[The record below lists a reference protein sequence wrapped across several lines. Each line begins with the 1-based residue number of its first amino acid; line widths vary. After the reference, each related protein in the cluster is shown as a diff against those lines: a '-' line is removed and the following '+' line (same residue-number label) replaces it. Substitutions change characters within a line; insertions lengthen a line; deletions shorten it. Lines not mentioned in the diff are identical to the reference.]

1 MSNIFTDPIFP
12 AIKNSKARWATY
24 KSTCDRQLDGPCWG
38 TPEYH
43 KWHNEESRVGREWEI
58 AFQDM
63 LVTQPTTREGALGP
77 VRGLVARNRHGFSR
91 LCRPSRN

>member
-24 KSTCDRQLDGPCWG
+24 KSTCDRQPDGPCRG

-43 KWHNEESRVGREWEI
+43 TWHSEESRVGGEWEV
-58 AFQDM
+58 AFRDM
-63 LVTQPTTREGALGP
+63 RYACNTTDHA
-77 VRGLVARNRHGFSR
+77 RGRIGIDRLLSGDRTRNDR
-91 LCRPSRN
+91 